1 MVIIEQLIDIYQNHE
16 NWHRKKLSYDDSKE
30 YFIRLLSSGNIIIFM
45 YGDKLCGY
53 VEFWRITPEQFRKIL
68 DRDFYVFEENITDG
82 SICYISALFVH
93 DKHRNRSA
101 RPAVDVPTSAPSRS
115 LSQRGRCLS
124 SSSSSILR
132 SLSVR
137 GLLPVPPLPTQNL
150 NWKWKR
156 AWAVRRR
163 LLGSTHGRHHLPRV
177 THPYVRYC
185 IVVLT
190 TRSETQKK
198 IFNLQI

>member
-1 MVIIEQLIDIYQNHE
+1 MGAVLASVPLPSSAATLGQPARGPSSSSPSSSSSSSVPPERTAQFGPSAPRGATWYP
-16 NWHRKKLSYDDSKE
+16 HRPIGEPYVTTVGAGGPGATPPMPNEDGDG
-30 YFIRLLSSGNIIIFM
+30 RGTRSS
-45 YGDKLCGY
+45 
-53 VEFWRITPEQFRKIL
+53 
-68 DRDFYVFEENITDG
+68 
-82 SICYISALFVH
+82 
-93 DKHRNRSA
+93 RSA